1 MQAVWSLKRADKGQK
16 TRQTGEK
23 LVLGWDSKH
32 FCREQWLKGRFVYS
46 RSDEGIGEQECR
58 WLWRW
63 WREVGTYWGLVTGY
77 RGKMTMTF
85 SLNYFCFSYC
95 LPFLLLPPPRR
106 LYSCPDLFVCQLVC
120 QQNCTKNYLTADV
133 KAAITVFDHFSYLL
147 VCFAVSTKLPP
158 L

>member
-1 MQAVWSLKRADKGQK
+1 MDGTVNTSAGNSGSRAGLYTAEVMRALGNRSAGGCGGDGE
-16 TRQTGEK
+16 RWEPTGDNNWTGREK
-23 LVLGWDSKH
+23 M
-32 FCREQWLKGRFVYS
+32 
-46 RSDEGIGEQECR
+46 
-58 WLWRW
+58 
-63 WREVGTYWGLVTGY
+63 LVTGY

-147 VCFAVSTKLPP
+147 VCLAVSTKLPP